1 MNGYVLIITLHADPA
16 MPPGYHEWGGT
27 HTYMK
32 ELLDEYGRMDI
43 SCVLVTR
50 KSMPQLAS
58 VEHINDSCTIF
69 RIVSGEAGLI
79 DKTKLKFYHDE
90 HLKQVKE
97 IIVQQGEPPSVIHS
111 VYWNSGRLALALSE
125 DLHIPFVHSIISNS
139 RGRVRRGAQEPVP
152 DRADYEQAIYDK
164 AARLICVSEDERR
177 DLEQLY
183 HIPSEKIVVA
193 GQYIHPSFLLPAH
206 NRNGF
211 PRMNS
216 GIGAVGQEEIAAAYN
231 DFGSETC
238 EDHFWAYKT
247 FTYMGRMDMT
257 KGLNHIFAAWYR
269 LFNRYGEICPPL
281 WLAGGSLGEIQ
292 AVREQ
297 VRQFI
302 PDLDSLERR
311 GRLVWWG
318 CLDPEGLSMILLKT
332 AALITHSLYEP
343 GGRVAVEA
351 MSEGVPV
358 LATPNGFAKDSIR
371 NWREGFLVEYGD
383 ADGLARRMEHF
394 IRQPYLSAA
403 LGLNAKQTAEAVI
416 RQWDF
421 TGRHLASYIGG
432 SNRQILPQG
441 SRPDYFSKRK
451 IDLFPYHN
459 EPFSEKLLTAFFTR
473 CTGKVPIR
481 VDFDI
486 WDSCT
491 SDVCKVVGEDSTY
504 VIKRVFTRLAVN
516 PLFNPICA
524 REYVRRA
531 DKQYQVELKAY
542 QRQGSPVLAGHDDM
556 HYFLLLRELEPY
568 DVTGGEE
575 LLACI
580 RFLLH
585 RPNTLKEEEAR
596 QFDQITRRPVQTS
609 TQIEDM
615 IAQMNRQLG
624 DYYFEVSGVFS
635 NHLCWKIAPHLIE
648 YNRQSLGS
656 ERCRKL
662 ERYAADFAGLLQER
676 IELNRLRNINTDTEL
691 KHFRLY
697 RGELCLID
705 LEKNSIGTVE
715 NDIAGLLFDYL
726 MHHEEMP
733 CSEFWGWILNELRG
747 LTDLDLNAVISG
759 AAFRFFY
766 EYMISFIL
774 HRNDSST
781 CAAHM
786 NFLHQL
792 LSGAE
797 Q

>member
-1 MNGYVLIITLHADPA
+1 MNGYVLLITMHADPA

-32 ELLDEYGRMDI
+32 ELLDEYGRMKI
-43 SCVLVTR
+43 PCVLVTR
-50 KSMPQLAS
+50 KSMPQLPS
-58 VEHINDSCTIF
+58 VEQINDSCIIF
-69 RIVSGEAGLI
+69 RIVSGEVDLM
-79 DKTKLKFYHDE
+79 DKTRLRFYHDE
-90 HLKQVKE
+90 HMKQIKG
-97 IIVQQGEPPSVIHS
+97 IIAQQGAPPSVIHS
-111 VYWNSGRLALALSE
+111 VYWNSGRLAMALSE
-125 DLHIPFVHSIISNS
+125 ELHIPFVHSIISNA

-164 AARLICVSEDERR
+164 AARLICVSEDERS

-183 HIPSEKIVVA
+183 HIPNEKIVVA

-216 GIGAVGQEEIAAAYN
+216 GIGAAGQEEIAAVYN
-231 DFGSETC
+231 DFGNGKR
-238 EDHFWAYKT
+238 EDHFWAYKA
-247 FTYMGRMDMT
+247 FAYMGRMDMT
-257 KGLNHIFAAWYR
+257 KGLNHIFAAWYC
-269 LFNRYGEICPPL
+269 LFKRYGEVCPPL

-318 CLDPEGLSMILLKT
+318 CLDPGGLSTILLKT

-371 NWREGFLVEYGD
+371 NWNEGFLVEYGD
-383 ADGLARRMEHF
+383 LDSLAHRMEHF

-416 RQWDF
+416 RQWNF
-421 TGRHLASYIGG
+421 TGRHLASYTGG
-432 SNRQILPQG
+432 GNEQILPMDPG
-441 SRPDYFSKRK
+441 PDYFSKRK

-459 EPFSEKLLTAFFTR
+459 EPFSEKLLAAFFTQ
-473 CTGKVPIR
+473 CTGKAPIR
-481 VDFDI
+481 FDFDL

-491 SDVCKVVGEDSTY
+491 SDICKVVGEDSTY
-504 VIKRVFTRLAVN
+504 IVKRVFTRLAVN

-524 REYVRRA
+524 QEYVRRA
-531 DKQYQVELKAY
+531 DKPYQVELNAY
-542 QRQGSPVLAGHDDM
+542 QRQGSPILVGHDDM
-556 HYFLLLRELEPY
+556 HHLLLLRELEPY

-580 RFLLH
+580 RFLLY
-585 RPNTLKEEEAR
+585 RPSTLKEEEAR
-596 QFDQITRRPVQTS
+596 RFHQITGHPLQTGA
-609 TQIEDM
+609 QIEDM
-615 IAQMNRQLG
+615 MARLHRELG
-624 DYYFEVSGVFS
+624 DYYFEASGVFS
-635 NHLCWKIAPHLIE
+635 NQLCWKIAPHLIE
-648 YNRQSLGS
+648 YNRKSLGA

-662 ERYAADFAGLLQER
+662 ERCVADFAGLLQER
-676 IELNRLRNINTDTEL
+676 IGPNRLRSINTDTEL
-691 KHFRLY
+691 KHFKLY
-697 RGELCLID
+697 HGELCLID

-726 MHHEEMP
+726 MNHEEIS
-733 CSEFWGWILNELRG
+733 CSGFWGWILNELRG
-747 LTDLDLNAVISG
+747 FAGVDLNAVISG

-766 EYMISFIL
+766 EYIFSFVL
-774 HRNDSST
+774 HRTDSSV

-786 NFLHQL
+786 SFLPRL